1 MRKILNFTIF
11 ITIIV
16 TLVALIVH
24 YGLNGSIFNSSSIS
38 QTDSKT
44 STSERIEVNF
54 INDVI
59 LDRSD
64 VESDKNNWN
73 SLIDVKDR
81 RFHFEVIQI
90 INDYHNSA
98 YPECE
103 TIMKKSVNELM
114 KKSLY
119 EFKQTIS
126 FSDLFYLTGVEHG
139 DNSTLEYW
147 QGALQSEDATAGMNN
162 DIAINF
168 TMSGELYDITNNLV
182 KSFQNVSFG
191 FRLFI
196 KCHKGV

>member
-24 YGLNGSIFNSSSIS
+24 YGLNGSIFTSSSSTS
-38 QTDSKT
+38 QNES

-54 INDVI
+54 INNVI

-81 RFHFEVIQI
+81 RFHFEVREIV
-90 INDYHNSA
+90 NDYKNENF
-98 YPECE
+98 PECK
-103 TIMKKSVNELM
+103 TIMDNYVNELI

-126 FSDLFYLTGVEHG
+126 FDDLFCLNGVDHG

-147 QGALQSEDATAGMNN
+147 HEAIQTEDVTSAMNN

-191 FRLFI
+191 FRLFYQMP
-196 KCHKGV
+196 

>member
-103 TIMKKSVNELM
+103 TIMKNSVNELI

-119 EFKQTIS
+119 NFDLTPS
-126 FSDLFYLTGVEHG
+126 FNDLFYLTGVEHG
-139 DNSTLEYW
+139 DNTDLENW

-168 TMSGELYDITNNLV
+168 TISGELYDITNNLV

-191 FRLFI
+191 FRLFYQMP
-196 KCHKGV
+196 